1 MLEYALQKD
10 LETDEK
16 KEIHFR
22 YFCSRKIKTDC
33 SLLMKI
39 RNILKTTIA
48 FEITKKNFFFCK
60 KCSTPCFFFSN
71 QSLKNN
77 RGVFYILLQGW
88 SDA

>member
-48 FEITKKNFFFCK
+48 FEITKKNFF
-60 KCSTPCFFFSN
+60 
-71 QSLKNN
+71 
-77 RGVFYILLQGW
+77 LQKM
-88 SDA
+88 